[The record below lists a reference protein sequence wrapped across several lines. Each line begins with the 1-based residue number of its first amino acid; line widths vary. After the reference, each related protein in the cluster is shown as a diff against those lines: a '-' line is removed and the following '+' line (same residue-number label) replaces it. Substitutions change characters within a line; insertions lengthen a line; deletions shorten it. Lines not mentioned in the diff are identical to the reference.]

1 MEKRKELRACEAL
14 SCGAVP
20 AADAGIIAI
29 EATIAAADIPARILE
44 IFIVN
49 LLHMNIVL

>member
-1 MEKRKELRACEAL
+1 
-14 SCGAVP
+14 VP

>member
-1 MEKRKELRACEAL
+1 MNGGYHHEAFFPRP
-14 SCGAVP
+14 VP